1 MARPRIPYDTNRA
14 WPGYVDVLST
24 LLMVI
29 VFVLVVFV
37 LAQFFLANALSGR
50 DRALEQLNRQISE
63 LTSLLSLEQQANVEL
78 RQNVAQLSASLRDST
93 AARDQLAARL
103 GELNRANEDT
113 TARVGAERSNV
124 VTLQSQLTEAE
135 NRLKTAQAQ
144 RDDLDTKLRSAQ
156 AQLAES
162 DARLRAATAQN
173 AEAAA
178 KLREAEGRQTFT
190 QAELDAT
197 KGRLTSANTMLEDE
211 KKLTEMARSQVDLLN
226 RQLLALREQ
235 MASLQKALDASEAK
249 DKEQEAQ
256 ISDLGRRLNVALARK
271 VEELSKYRSEF
282 FGRLRE
288 VLGNRRDV
296 QIVGDRFVFQSEVL
310 FPSGSAELNDAGK
323 EQMAKLAK
331 TLMEISAEMPQDL
344 PWILRVDGH
353 TDRIPIKTAQFP
365 SNWELSTARAATVAK
380 FLIGQGV
387 PPNRIAA
394 AGFGEF
400 QPLDDRDD
408 EIALRRNRRIE
419 LKLTER

>member
-78 RQNVAQLSASLRDST
+78 RQNVTQLSASLRDST

-124 VTLQSQLTEAE
+124 VTLQTQLTETE
-135 NRLKTAQAQ
+135 NRLKNAQAQ
-144 RDDLDTKLRSAQ
+144 RDELDAKLRSTQ
-156 AQLAES
+156 GQLTDSEAK
-162 DARLRAATAQN
+162 LRTAQGQI
-173 AEAAA
+173 AEAEA
-178 KLREAEGRQTFT
+178 KLREAEGRQGFT

-197 KGRLTSANTMLEDE
+197 RGRLTSANTMLDDE
-211 KKLTEMARSQVDLLN
+211 RKLTEAARSQVDLLN
-226 RQLLALREQ
+226 RQMLALREQ

-249 DKEQEAQ
+249 DREQEAQ

-271 VEELSKYRSEF
+271 VEELSRYRSEF

-310 FPSGSAELNDAGK
+310 FPSGSAELNEAGRD
-323 EQMAKLAK
+323 QMAKLAK

-353 TDRIPIKTAQFP
+353 TDRVPIKTAQFP

-380 FLIGQGV
+380 FLISQGV

>member
-1 MARPRIPYDTNRA
+1 MARPRTPYDTNRA

-124 VTLQSQLTEAE
+124 VTLQSQLTETE

-144 RDDLDTKLRSAQ
+144 RDDLDAKLRSTQ
-156 AQLAES
+156 TQLAES
-162 DARLRAATAQN
+162 DAKLRAATAQN

-197 KGRLTSANTMLEDE
+197 KGRLTSANMMLEDE

-323 EQMAKLAK
+323 DQMAKLAK

-353 TDRIPIKTAQFP
+353 TDRVPIKTAQFP

>member
-1 MARPRIPYDTNRA
+1 MARPRTPYDTNRA

-124 VTLQSQLTEAE
+124 VSLQTQLTETE
-135 NRLKTAQAQ
+135 NKLKNAQAQ
-144 RDDLDTKLRSAQ
+144 REELDTRLRATQ
-156 AQLAES
+156 AQLADS
-162 DARLRAATAQN
+162 DAKLRAAQAQN

-178 KLREAEGRQTFT
+178 RLRETEGRQTFT

-249 DKEQEAQ
+249 DREQETQ

-310 FPSGSAELNDAGK
+310 FPSGSAELNDAGRD
-323 EQMAKLAK
+323 QMAKLAK
-331 TLMEISAEMPQDL
+331 TLLEISAEMPTDL

-353 TDRIPIKTAQFP
+353 TDRVPIKTAQFP

>member
-310 FPSGSAELNDAGK
+310 FPSGSAELNDAGR

>member
-1 MARPRIPYDTNRA
+1 MARPRTPYDTNRA

-156 AQLAES
+156 SQLAES

-353 TDRIPIKTAQFP
+353 TDRVPIKTAQFP

>member
-78 RQNVAQLSASLRDST
+78 RQNVTQLSASLRDST

-124 VTLQSQLTEAE
+124 VTLQTQLTDTE
-135 NRLKTAQAQ
+135 NRLKNAQAQ
-144 RDDLDTKLRSAQ
+144 RDELDAKLRTTQGQLADSETKLRAAQ
-156 AQLAES
+156 GQI
-162 DARLRAATAQN
+162 
-173 AEAAA
+173 AEAEA
-178 KLREAEGRQTFT
+178 KLREAEGRQGFT

-197 KGRLTSANTMLEDE
+197 RGRLTSANTMLDDE
-211 KKLTEMARSQVDLLN
+211 RKLTEAARSQVDLLN
-226 RQLLALREQ
+226 RQMLALREQ

-249 DKEQEAQ
+249 DREQEAQ

-271 VEELSKYRSEF
+271 VEELSRYRSEF

-310 FPSGSAELNDAGK
+310 FPSGSAELNEAGRD
-323 EQMAKLAK
+323 QMAKLAR
-331 TLMEISAEMPQDL
+331 TLLEISAEMPQDL

-353 TDRIPIKTAQFP
+353 TDRVPIKTAQFP

-380 FLIGQGV
+380 FLISQGV

-400 QPLDDRDD
+400 QPLDASDD

>member
-1 MARPRIPYDTNRA
+1 
-14 WPGYVDVLST
+14 
-24 LLMVI
+24 
-29 VFVLVVFV
+29 
-37 LAQFFLANALSGR
+37 
-50 DRALEQLNRQISE
+50 
-63 LTSLLSLEQQANVEL
+63 
-78 RQNVAQLSASLRDST
+78 
-93 AARDQLAARL
+93 
-103 GELNRANEDT
+103 
-113 TARVGAERSNV
+113 
-124 VTLQSQLTEAE
+124 
-135 NRLKTAQAQ
+135 
-144 RDDLDTKLRSAQ
+144 
-156 AQLAES
+156 
-162 DARLRAATAQN
+162 
-173 AEAAA
+173 
-178 KLREAEGRQTFT
+178 
-190 QAELDAT
+190 
-197 KGRLTSANTMLEDE
+197 
-211 KKLTEMARSQVDLLN
+211 
-226 RQLLALREQ
+226 ALREQ

-310 FPSGSAELNDAGK
+310 FPSGSAELNDAGR